1 MKRFHLF
8 RHKDCSGISGVGV
21 VAEGVE
27 FSDGK
32 VAMKWIGRISAVTIF
47 ESIEDVE
54 RIHGHAGSTE
64 VVWIED

>member
-1 MKRFHLF
+1 
-8 RHKDCSGISGVGV
+8 
-21 VAEGVE
+21 VE